1 MVSYGVSVKL
11 DTASIS
17 IARIRAGLANKTY
30 RPAISEA
37 GKLVPSTKGICSRD
51 RDADLMCAA
60 SF

>member
-1 MVSYGVSVKL
+1 MRPLLRSWQRL
-11 DTASIS
+11 PRH
-17 IARIRAGLANKTY
+17 ARGDGTC
-30 RPAISEA
+30 EA